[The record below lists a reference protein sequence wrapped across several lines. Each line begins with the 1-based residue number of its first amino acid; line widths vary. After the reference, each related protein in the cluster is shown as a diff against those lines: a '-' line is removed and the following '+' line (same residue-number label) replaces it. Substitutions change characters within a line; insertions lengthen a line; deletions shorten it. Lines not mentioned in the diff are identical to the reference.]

1 MKENERNSS
10 LKIIIAD
17 PKACLLSVVV
27 VIDLFTQSTD
37 VVFLDS
43 FTNLQHYFPINHSV
57 AFINF

>member
-37 VVFLDS
+37 VVFLELIYKFATLFS
-43 FTNLQHYFPINHSV
+43 Y
-57 AFINF
+57 